1 MALQSIIKSGGT
13 KRLILLAGAPPEAAL
28 AAIPAS
34 NVALAQTP
42 PGEGVTLVNEG
53 ENFIERKDDG
63 RFIACPLFDREIDV
77 LYYGVRDPDT
87 GQWLAGMYR
96 VQGERRSAETA
107 GSTHCHRRRPAENV
121 TEDDADGGASRK
133 RRHGHQMAILYLFY
147 GFFVLYVIVQMV
159 LRPPVGMTS
168 ECRNARTEM

>member
-13 KRLILLAGAPPEAAL
+13 KRLILLAGALLLAAL

-96 VQGERRSAETA
+96 VQGGEKERRDGWEYSLSPQET
-107 GSTHCHRRRPAENV
+107 C
-121 TEDDADGGASRK
+121 
-133 RRHGHQMAILYLFY
+133 
-147 GFFVLYVIVQMV
+147 
-159 LRPPVGMTS
+159 
-168 ECRNARTEM
+168 